1 MKTHTTRTMTEL
13 LFLCAWGPFFC
24 GLIAGGA
31 DVGTDAAARA
41 KQFTLEHLNRMV
53 RLSDPQIAPDGKSI
67 ALIVERAD
75 METNRWVGEL
85 VLVDVATGEHRALTQ
100 GRKSVRH
107 PRWSPTG
114 DRLAFLAPEGSGKD
128 AATQIFTLPMNGGEA
143 QRITKSP
150 TDVQHFSW
158 RPDGKEIAFAAADE
172 APNKKEMEK
181 GDDAFEV
188 GNDDLFT
195 TAAPMPVHIWLI
207 PAGGGEAKRLTS
219 GTWTLP
225 VALPPSPP
233 ASPLSWSPDGR
244 RIAFVRQETAHTGD
258 CDKSAVQI
266 IDISTGVIQPLT
278 GQTLFES
285 FPSFSPDGTKIVYW
299 CNRDHDPYNV
309 NDLFIARADG
319 GAGTN
324 LTQPTDRCFFQ
335 SRWLPDGKALLTG
348 GHDGTRVALWLVPLE
363 GKAQRMELGYANP
376 SWSYWVDATVGA
388 NGGVAFTGS
397 EANHPTELYYAPSA
411 SAAPRRLTDFNHEI
425 AALEL
430 GQVEALEWSG
440 PDGFHEDGVLVYPPG
455 YQAGK
460 KLPLV
465 LYIHGGPQSA
475 SITSFSAPAQLLA
488 ARGYLVFS
496 PNYRGSDNLGNVYQ
510 RAIFNDAGAGPDRD
524 VMAGLDAVKAKG
536 IVDESRIAVSGW
548 SYGGYMTSWLIGHHS
563 IWRAAVAGAAVTD
576 LTDEYCFSDFN
587 VQERYGFP
595 QMATPWTP
603 EGEKLYREQSPMTYA
618 RNVRTPTLILSD
630 TGDARVPPTQSYR
643 LYHALRE
650 QGVPVSMVAYPVPG
664 HFPGDP
670 VRSRDVWRRWAE
682 WLDKYL
688 QPEEAHR

>member
-1 MKTHTTRTMTEL
+1 MTAM
-13 LFLCAWGPFFC
+13 LFLFVWGPFFYN
-24 GLIAGGA
+24 LTDQTAGGSEA
-31 DVGTDAAARA
+31 GKDAAAHGKR
-41 KQFTLEHLNRMV
+41 FTLEHLNQIV

-67 ALIVERAD
+67 ALIVVRAEAD
-75 METNRWVGEL
+75 TNDWDSEL
-85 VLVDVATGEHRALTQ
+85 VLVDVATGEHRALKQ
-100 GRKSVRH
+100 GRNSVRH
-107 PRWSPTG
+107 PRWSPSG
-114 DRLAFLAPEGSGKD
+114 DRLAFLAPDGHGKE
-128 AATQIFTLPMNGGEA
+128 AATQIFALPMNGGEA

-150 TDVQHFSW
+150 TDVQHFTW

-172 APNKKEMEK
+172 PPNKKEMEK

-195 TAAPMPVHIWLI
+195 RAAPMPVHIWLL
-207 PAGGGEAKRLTS
+207 PAAGGEAKRLTF

-258 CDKSAVQI
+258 ADKSSVQI
-266 IDISTGVIQPLT
+266 IDVSTGVIRALT
-278 GQTLFES
+278 GGTLLES
-285 FPSFSPDGTKIVYW
+285 FPSFSPDGSKIAYW
-299 CNRDHDPYNV
+299 CNRDRDPFNV
-309 NDLFIARADG
+309 NDLFITRADG

-324 LTQPTDRCFFQ
+324 LTHPVDRCFYQ

-348 GHDGTRVALWLVPLE
+348 GHDGTGVALWLVPLE
-363 GKAQRMELGYANP
+363 GKAQRMELGSANP
-376 SWSYWVDATVGA
+376 SWLFWIDVTVGP

-397 EANHPTELYYAPSA
+397 EANRPTELYYAPSA

-455 YQAGK
+455 YQPGR

-465 LYIHGGPQSA
+465 LVIHGGPQAA
-475 SITSFSAPAQLLA
+475 STFNFSAPAQLLA

-496 PNYRGSDNLGNVYQ
+496 PNYRGSDNLGNVYLH
-510 RAIFNDAGAGPDRD
+510 AIFNDAGAGPDRD
-524 VMAGLDAVKAKG
+524 VMAGLDAVRAKG
-536 IVDESRIAVSGW
+536 IVDENRIAVSGW

-563 IWRAAVAGAAVTD
+563 FWRAAVAGAAVTD

-595 QMATPWTP
+595 ERP
-603 EGEKLYREQSPMTYA
+603 R
-618 RNVRTPTLILSD
+618 
-630 TGDARVPPTQSYR
+630 
-643 LYHALRE
+643 
-650 QGVPVSMVAYPVPG
+650 PG
-664 HFPGDP
+664 HPR
-670 VRSRDVWRRWAE
+670 VRNSIESSRPSPTRGVRGR
-682 WLDKYL
+682 
-688 QPEEAHR
+688 PR